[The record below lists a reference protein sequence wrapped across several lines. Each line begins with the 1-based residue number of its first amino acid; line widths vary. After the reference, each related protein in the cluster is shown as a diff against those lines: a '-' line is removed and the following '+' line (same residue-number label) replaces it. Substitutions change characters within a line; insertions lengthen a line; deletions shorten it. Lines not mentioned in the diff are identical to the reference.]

1 MERRHEENLTRKGK
15 QRRKTENLGCFRDQV
30 SIAAMGARD
39 CSFGAPLKIQR
50 SGAHS
55 RQDIVPAGQNKTE
68 AVPPSFQ
75 QNSQK
80 RQVKFMNEI
89 LVKRHGLVNLKNVP
103 NLRITAYFD

>member
-15 QRRKTENLGCFRDQV
+15 RRRKTENLGCFRDQV
-30 SIAAMGARD
+30 SMAAMGAQD
-39 CSFGAPLKIQR
+39 CSVGAPLKIQR

-89 LVKRHGLVNLKNVP
+89 LVKRHRLVNLKNVP
-103 NLRITAYFD
+103 NLRVTAYFD

>member
-30 SIAAMGARD
+30 LIAAMGARD

>member
-80 RQVKFMNEI
+80 RQVKFMNEN